1 MQTGDGVEVPIV
13 AEYRKTM
20 LQRAGCNPHVIG
32 RNGTAAASEFPIHH
46 SILRRRLSVDYQLVH
61 PLRRQELLQ
70 FLAISRLTR
79 AYGKTAEQLT
89 EHNTIDPNPWGVR
102 EHVHSIGQ
110 TSFEGHIGVG
120 IEEDVSYC
128 HNAGSTCSKSATAC
142 KKAAASAALQVPASA
157 SRS

>member
-1 MQTGDGVEVPIV
+1 MQTGDGVEMPIV

-46 SILRRRLSVDYQLVH
+46 RILRRRLSVDYQLVH

-89 EHNTIDPNPWGVR
+89 NTILLIPIRGVC
-102 EHVHSIGQ
+102 VS
-110 TSFEGHIGVG
+110 TSTASGRPRL
-120 IEEDVSYC
+120 
-128 HNAGSTCSKSATAC
+128 KAT
-142 KKAAASAALQVPASA
+142 
-157 SRS
+157 